1 MESADKFAG
10 VGSDAVQAKT
20 GKTWA
25 EWFAVLDAAGAQQMP
40 HPRIARYLA
49 EEQGVP
55 DWWCQML
62 TVGYEQARGLRA
74 VHEKTDGFAANASK
88 TFAAPAMALYEA
100 WADGERRNRWL
111 PDAPL
116 NVRKATPGKSL
127 RITWADGSSVDANLT
142 ARGADKSQVAIQ
154 HSRLPDAET
163 AAQMKAFWG
172 AALERL
178 RILLEG

>member
-1 MESADKFAG
+1 M
-10 VGSDAVQAKT
+10 
-20 GKTWA
+20 
-25 EWFAVLDAAGAQQMP
+25 
-40 HPRIARYLA
+40 
-49 EEQGVP
+49 
-55 DWWCQML
+55 
-62 TVGYEQARGLRA
+62 
-74 VHEKTDGFAANASK
+74 HEKTDGFAANASK